1 MYRYK
6 GGSPILVALLAALL
20 VFGGY
25 FLWRGALT
33 FLSTAGNITAPA
45 TATAAATVTLRPT
58 RTFEVPPMNL
68 VFGTQPTARP
78 CLEFYVTVVRARV
91 RECPS
96 ERCETLEMP
105 YQGNR
110 ICVYGRAEEAPEW
123 YEVNIYPNDP
133 IPRRAYMHQS
143 VIAAVNPTPRPSATP
158 RPSITF
164 TPSHT
169 PTPLP
174 SVTPRPVTPTLP
186 PMQGA

>member
-1 MYRYK
+1 MYRERS
-6 GGSPILVALLAALL
+6 GSAWQAALMAAL
-20 VFGGY
+20 IVFGGY
-25 FLWRGALT
+25 FLWRGALN
-33 FLSTAGNITAPA
+33 FFSTAGNITAPA

-68 VFGTQPTARP
+68 IFGAQPTARP
-78 CLEFYVTVVRARV
+78 CLEFYVTAVRARV

-96 ERCETLEMP
+96 ERCETLAMP

-110 ICVYGRAEEAPEW
+110 ICVYGRAAEAPEW
-123 YEVNIYPNDP
+123 YEVNLYPNDP
-133 IPRRAYMHQS
+133 IPRSAYMHQS
-143 VIAAVNPTPRPSATP
+143 VIAAVNPTPRPTATP
-158 RPSITF
+158 RPSATF

-174 SVTPRPVTPTLP
+174 SVTPRPATPTLS

>member
-1 MYRYK
+1 M
-6 GGSPILVALLAALL
+6 AALI

-25 FLWRGALT
+25 FLWRGALN
-33 FLSTAGNITAPA
+33 FFSTAGNITAPA

-68 VFGTQPTARP
+68 IFGAQPTARP
-78 CLEFYVTVVRARV
+78 CLEFYVTAVRARV

-96 ERCETLEMP
+96 ERCETLAMP

-110 ICVYGRAEEAPEW
+110 ICVYGRAAEAPEW
-123 YEVNIYPNDP
+123 YEVNLYPNDP
-133 IPRRAYMHQS
+133 IPRSAYMHQS
-143 VIAAVNPTPRPSATP
+143 VIAAVNPTPRPTATP
-158 RPSITF
+158 RPSATF

-174 SVTPRPVTPTLP
+174 SVTPRPATPTLS